1 MNEQSP
7 EEVLE
12 EVLITSSTNKEETK
26 ETTNM
31 QTTEVVENSENS
43 DDTTIVKPTT
53 DSTSENVPPTQIEE
67 EENMNDIPGIRV
79 SMATIVELPPLEEQ
93 QRLSDENAPA
103 VSEKVI
109 DEIFSSIITYP
120 EEQQQIKPSEI
131 PNQQESQPTELTET
145 NVTNEMN
152 DVPPAIDATKEA
164 NEDIEDNASNEINEE
179 IETILTSETSVVM
192 ENTERPV
199 EDITENINKTNEIS
213 QDIQNSQ
220 NSSIIQEVESVQNS
234 SNPSVIQDVQSV
246 QNVQS
251 TPNIQNA
258 PIVHD
263 AQQSVQ
269 VTQNA
274 QSSPIMQNVKD
285 IQNPQNVPVPVEDV
299 RSDPTVQNMQ
309 DIQKNQDVQNSQI
322 VQSTQS
328 TQQPMIIDQDISQ
341 QPPEQKP
348 EQIVNDKT
356 VQPVAS
362 ELNEVP
368 PPQQLQQLS
377 IPPVQNVSGATNDD
391 VQPMDTLNTSSD
403 EYKNA
408 PPPSTLTTPTGTFD
422 YEDAIKKAHAI
433 AAKLLNNEGGT
444 VVQNQ
449 QSTNAQQGVKRS
461 HEDSYNSHG
470 STRDSRDDYRDDY
483 RRDSYNRRDRVRYD
497 DYGRDSKRAAY
508 DSGGSRP
515 EYDSSSVGGGN
526 SSSGGSGGGGGGG
539 GNRHRYGLGNE
550 ERRSHHGSH
559 YGPGDSRGAGHE
571 EFKVPNAVVGLVIGR
586 GGENLKR
593 IEKTTGARIQ
603 FSQDQPPD
611 VIERR
616 VTITGQVD
624 DVKTARAM
632 IQQLVED
639 ASNGTL
645 TGRRDSHGG
654 GGGGGNRTTMTIHI
668 PVNKVGVVIGR
679 GGETIRDLQD
689 RSGAR
694 INVTPDSAASPQS
707 NDRSVTLIGD
717 EAAVQRAKALID
729 EIVNAGDSNAD
740 RSHSKDYRSSNY
752 GSNYSSDSHHGSSYG
767 GSHYGSSN
775 HGQYGSHHSG
785 KSNQNQDSITIQVP
799 NDSVGLIIGKGG
811 ETVRALQLQSGA
823 KIQIE
828 PVHGAT
834 PVDRNVQII
843 GTAENIAIAKS
854 LILEKAASGNR
865 ERPSR
870 HNSDQGRN
878 DYGSSGYQ
886 QSGYQQ
892 GSGYQQSGYQQSSYR
907 QGTYQPNN
915 YQQGSGGYP
924 QSSGYQQSGVSN
936 PNVTNS
942 NTGYQQTG
950 YPTNTYN
957 PAPQQQT
964 TYQNTSNDYVQ
975 NATSS
980 YPSANTYG
988 VTGQQPQTAYGQYNQ
1003 YGTTQNTTP
1012 YNQYPNTQYGAYGQP
1027 TQYNQ
1032 PTAGQVGQPTVQP
1045 TVQPVIQ
1052 PVIQAVGNQPTG
1064 QPTQVGYYPTQ
1075 PTTMDPTKVGSVN
1088 EIKQDPQPINATPN
1102 YSYQFPYNYG
1112 TPSSNQYPSVAT
1124 GQIQTATVSQAAS
1137 GYPILGATAYSSPA
1151 TLNTGT
1157 TANTAPTG
1165 SGDQTNLQY
1174 PGYYTQ
1180 QYSPDQYNQQ
1190 PNYYQQYFQQQQQ
1203 QQQPQ
1208 QQSQQ
1213 PTAYNYQTTPTNL
1226 PSDASKP

>member
-7 EEVLE
+7 EEVSE
-12 EVLITSSTNKEETK
+12 EVIITSSTNKEEETK
-26 ETTNM
+26 ETTDM
-31 QTTEVVENSENS
+31 QTTEIVDNSENG
-43 DDTTIVKPTT
+43 DVTIVKSTT
-53 DSTSENVPPTQIEE
+53 DSTSENVPPTQIEDE
-67 EENMNDIPGIRV
+67 DNMSDIPGIRV

-109 DEIFSSIITYP
+109 DEIFSSIITLP
-120 EEQQQIKPSEI
+120 EEQQIKSSEV
-131 PNQQESQPTELTET
+131 PNQQEPQSTVLTEMS
-145 NVTNEMN
+145 VTNETS
-152 DVPPAIDATKEA
+152 DVPPATDATNET
-164 NEDIEDNASNEINEE
+164 NEDSEDNTSNEVNEE
-179 IETILTSETSVVM
+179 IETILTSETVIT
-192 ENTERPV
+192 EIAERPV
-199 EDITENINKTNEIS
+199 EDSTENINKTDEIV
-213 QDIQNSQ
+213 QNNQNSQ
-220 NSSIIQEVESVQNS
+220 NSSVVQDVENIQNS
-234 SNPSVIQDVQSV
+234 SNSSVIQDAQSVQNMQSTQNIQNTPIVHDVQSV
-246 QNVQS
+246 QVA
-251 TPNIQNA
+251 QN
-258 PIVHD
+258 D
-263 AQQSVQ
+263 
-269 VTQNA
+269 

-285 IQNPQNVPVPVEDV
+285 IQNPQEIPVKVEDV
-299 RSDPTVQNMQ
+299 RNDPTVQNTQ
-309 DIQKNQDVQNSQI
+309 NQKDQNVENSQSI
-322 VQSTQS
+322 QS

-341 QPPEQKP
+341 QPPEQKS
-348 EQIVNDKT
+348 EQVVDDKT
-356 VQPVAS
+356 VQP
-362 ELNEVP
+362 
-368 PPQQLQQLS
+368 
-377 IPPVQNVSGATNDD
+377 IVSGSTE
-391 VQPMDTLNTSSD
+391 PMDTLNTSSD
-403 EYKNA
+403 DYKNV

-433 AAKLLNNEGGT
+433 AAKLLNNNE
-444 VVQNQ
+444 
-449 QSTNAQQGVKRS
+449 SAQQGVKRS

-483 RRDSYNRRDRVRYD
+483 RRDSYNRRERGRYD

-508 DSGGSRP
+508 DSGSSR
-515 EYDSSSVGGGN
+515 S
-526 SSSGGSGGGGGGG
+526 
-539 GNRHRYGLGNE
+539 E

-559 YGPGDSRGAGHE
+559 YGPGDSRATGHE

-593 IEKTTGARIQ
+593 IEKNTGARIQ

-645 TGRRDSHGG
+645 TGRRDSHGSG
-654 GGGGGNRTTMTIHI
+654 SNRATITIHI

-717 EAAVQRAKALID
+717 DAAVQRAKALID
-729 EIVNAGDSNAD
+729 EIVNNGETSSD
-740 RSHSKDYRSSNY
+740 RNHSKEYRSSNY
-752 GSNYSSDSHHGSSYG
+752 GNNYNNNDSHHGSSYG

-775 HGQYGSHHSG
+775 HGGQYGSHHSG

-811 ETVRALQLQSGA
+811 ETVRALQQQSGA

-870 HNSDQGRN
+870 HNNDQGRN

-915 YQQGSGGYP
+915 YQQGGGGYP
-924 QSSGYQQSGVSN
+924 QNSGYQQSGVSN
-936 PNVTNS
+936 SNVTNS
-942 NTGYQQTG
+942 NTPGYQQTG

-1012 YNQYPNTQYGAYGQP
+1012 YSQYPTTQYGAYGQP

-1064 QPTQVGYYPTQ
+1064 QPTQVGYYSTQ
-1075 PTTMDPTKVGSVN
+1075 QTTMDPTKVGSVN
-1088 EIKQDPQPINATPN
+1088 EIKQDPQPITATPN

-1112 TPSSNQYPSVAT
+1112 TPSSNQYPSVGA

-1137 GYPILGATAYSSPA
+1137 GYPILGATATAYSSPA

-1157 TANTAPTG
+1157 TANTAPPG
-1165 SGDQTNLQY
+1165 ISGLPTTLIAELKR
-1174 PGYYTQ
+1174 GLTIIGIGHLTAIITCIRRGKCIIYTQ
-1180 QYSPDQYNQQ
+1180 GVHC
-1190 PNYYQQYFQQQQQ
+1190 
-1203 QQQPQ
+1203 
-1208 QQSQQ
+1208 
-1213 PTAYNYQTTPTNL
+1213 TTSLTL
-1226 PSDASKP
+1226 ILMHTLCKV